1 MVRLAECKT
10 NVEPCKPRTTR
21 IRRGRSPAGGDERK
35 QEEARCLGFA
45 TWVGGFRGE
54 EGGGARAPSLPLVLL
69 LSLQCPVSHEELPT
83 GGGAPQERG
92 FGPTRSYEQFSEP
105 KSKNGRRRP
114 TGVLDHSARTTPAPH
129 HVDLVAARTPL
140 ASPARGDRPYVADP
154 RCRAGA
160 VPEGAAAALPSGFCT
175 RTTDGPDRDEDGS
188 VHAEQ
193 MNSDVGEGASV
204 AGKLRRAFC
213 FWSYLSGSIFFA
225 PQSRQIMTVTG

>member
-1 MVRLAECKT
+1 LPRVRDLG
-10 NVEPCKPRTTR
+10 RR
-21 IRRGRSPAGGDERK
+21 IQRRGRG
-35 QEEARCLGFA
+35 
-45 TWVGGFRGE
+45 RGE
-54 EGGGARAPSLPLVLL
+54 SSLPSAAAAALTSVPSLPRGTADGRRSTAGEGLWADAIL
-69 LSLQCPVSHEELPT
+69 LSNIPR
-83 GGGAPQERG
+83 GA
-92 FGPTRSYEQFSEP
+92 FSEP